1 MARRS
6 KGKSMHTG
14 INLAD
19 QNVPVVNEAIQLLFA
34 NPKNKKEI
42 ANALKLELGQVHQIY
57 QIHFRDG
64 SKKGGIVK
72 PLTTTPSVEETKVE
86 EQKVEEVIAPTES
99 EPERKIIVGKSSAKE
114 EKILALCADV
124 EAGMRVREAAAR
136 YEVPEGTAYGWL
148 HQMGIS
154 LPGRTAESKKEAA
167 MTRAKTRAE
176 KKKTQEPEPNTQEI
190 SKVTEV
196 VEPVEEEEKKSN
208 FPFKKVSSSEASI
221 KAMLINERHDFPCT
235 KYIFESVENDKLFDF
250 EWFESSAKSWIVTN
264 IPKVNDVWLKGIE
277 CYVTGLPAAS
287 IALCKV
293 CENLKVNL
301 TFLHYNRDSVN
312 YERQVV
318 FSDYPVV
325 NKNSADILGSYLTN
339 DMNIYIYENTTAEEL
354 SNMSMF
360 YIITRRIYDEK
371 ASKEAGWPKTQF
383 TDRYFFKEKLDAF
396 SCSPNIIDAND
407 CSSIPGIISLHKV
420 YRECGKWI
428 INKEPIF
435 KSQNQEFT
443 EVMKKY
449 NGK

>member
-6 KGKSMHTG
+6 KGKSIHTG

-86 EQKVEEVIAPTES
+86 EQKVEEVIAPTPES
-99 EPERKIIVGKSSAKE
+99 NEQKIIVVGKSSAKE
-114 EKILALCADV
+114 EKMLALCADV

-167 MTRAKTRAE
+167 MARAKTRAE
-176 KKKTQEPEPNTQEI
+176 KKKAQEPTIEPDTQEI
-190 SKVTEV
+190 SKVSEFV
-196 VEPVEEEEKKSN
+196 EEKKSG
-208 FPFKKVSSSEASI
+208 FPFKKVSSSEATI
-221 KAMLINERHDFPCT
+221 RAMLINERHDFPCT
-235 KYIFESVENDKLFDF
+235 KYIFESVENDRLFDF
-250 EWFESSAKSWIVTN
+250 DWFEKSATAWINTN

-301 TFLHYNRDSVN
+301 TFLHYNRDNIN

-325 NKNSADILGSYLTN
+325 NKNTADVLGTYLTN
-339 DMNIYIYENTTAEEL
+339 DMDVYVHENTTAEEL
-354 SNMSMF
+354 VKMSVF
-360 YIITRRIYDEK
+360 YIITRRIHDEK
-371 ASKEAGWPKTQF
+371 ASEEAGWPKTQF
-383 TDRYFFKEKLDAF
+383 ADRYFFKDQLDGYA
-396 SCSPNIIDAND
+396 CLPNIIDANNR
-407 CSSIPGIISLHKV
+407 SNTPAIISLHEV
-420 YRECGKWI
+420 YREGDKWVI
-428 INKEPIF
+428 KDPIL
-435 KSQNQEFT
+435 KSQNQAMT
-443 EVMKKY
+443 DIMKKH